1 MSGIIGS
8 GWLFSA
14 YIGAKEAGS
23 AVYLSWTL
31 TLAFFIL
38 MALAMS
44 EMISMFPVSGLVGRI
59 GAISHNRFFG
69 AIFSFA
75 IWLELVGSMPGE
87 AQASVQYLASVDKSI
102 SDALMDASGS
112 LTFLGLLATFGFLV
126 IYWLVN
132 IFGLKFFAKVNNSI
146 AVYKL
151 VVPLATAFI
160 IIAVSFDWGNFEAY
174 HGEFMPYGFDSVITA
189 ITASGMIYAFNGFQ
203 LATAFA
209 GEVKNPSRSLPLGM
223 ILSLVICFMI
233 YIVLQTAFM
242 GALDHDELVKSGWKG
257 LNFNSP
263 FVQLTS
269 MLGLNFMTIILYTDA
284 CISPTGT
291 GITFV
296 GSASRVLYGMGAE
309 RQMPRVFSHI
319 DPKLSYSKASMAFN
333 FAVALLFLVLFHSWA
348 VLIVFITALIV
359 LMYMV
364 IPIAIMGMRHA
375 YPEMRRDFRLR
386 FATPICTLLFVVQA
400 MVMPFI
406 GAFDVLLLTGA
417 ATLFMGVFVFINR
430 PRAGGYTV
438 TDVVATSLPFLGF
451 MWILTGLLF
460 LGPDLGPA
468 EGRHGG
474 QGIIGGTVL
483 FIAIGVVAI
492 VAFRVFTSKAFVL
505 KCKVMRE
512 HDEVTLSMKR
522 TE

>member
-14 YIGAKEAGS
+14 YIGAKAAGS
-23 AVYLSWTL
+23 GVYLSWTF
-31 TLAFFIL
+31 TLIFFLL

-87 AQASVQYLASVDKSI
+87 AQASVEYLSSLSPAI
-102 SDALMDASGS
+102 SAALMQKGS
-112 LTFLGLLATFGFLV
+112 LTFLGLLTTFGFLV
-126 IYWLVN
+126 VYWLVN

-146 AVYKL
+146 AIYKL
-151 VVPLATAFI
+151 IVPLATAFI
-160 IIAVSFDWGNFEAY
+160 IMAVSFDWGNFSGY
-174 HGEFMPYGFDSVITA
+174 HHEYMPYDFGSVVAAIATA
-189 ITASGMIYAFNGFQ
+189 GMIYSFNGFQ

-209 GEVKNPSRSLPLGM
+209 GEVKNPSRNLPLGM
-223 ILSLVICFMI
+223 MLSLVVCFII
-233 YIVLQTAFM
+233 YVILQTAFI
-242 GALDHDELVKSGWKG
+242 GALDHAELAKSGWKG
-257 LNFNSP
+257 INFNSP

-333 FAVALLFLVLFHSWA
+333 FGVAIIFLILFHSWA
-348 VLIVFITALIV
+348 RLILFITALIV

-375 YPEMRRDFRLR
+375 YPDLKRSFKLRL
-386 FATPICTLLFVVQA
+386 AAPICTLLFVVQA
-400 MVMPFI
+400 MIMPFI
-406 GAFDVLLLTGA
+406 GATDMFLLSIA
-417 ATLFMGVFVFINR
+417 ATLFMVVFMVINR
-430 PRAGGYTV
+430 PKAGGYTFG
-438 TDVVATSLPFLGF
+438 DVVLTSLPFLGF
-451 MWILTGLLF
+451 LWILTGLLF
-460 LGPDLGPA
+460 LGPKTY
-468 EGRHGG
+468 GG
-474 QGIIGGTVL
+474 HEIIGGLFL
-483 FIAIGVVAI
+483 FIAIGVLSI
-492 VAFRVFTSKAFVL
+492 VAFRVFTSKAFVM
-505 KCKVMRE
+505 KCKAMRE
-512 HDEVTLSMKR
+512 HDEVTLHMNRS
-522 TE
+522 E